1 MAWGKEKKE
10 KYILKINK
18 QLKRFCSLLLFLKFD
33 FFPCFLWAVEQK
45 CQSKREGGWC
55 KQAWANGVKGGK
67 AGVSV
72 CVEVARRG
80 GRGGERPRGCCY
92 ENSHKDRLNMI
103 KGLAKLCKNPTGRKK
118 TKKKCPK
125 INKKNKKISKKRAK
139 TRQSI
144 SARTKDKNV
153 FKVKPWERREP
164 WLQPDKSR
172 QADEERSDGAR
183 GNERQQRTK
192 AQLTQLCYHLY
203 AGSTFFFLTEWN
215 QWQ

>member
-1 MAWGKEKKE
+1 MNLWANVTLKESITQVFCLTCAVSVPQSYGMRERKKKE

-55 KQAWANGVKGGK
+55 KRAWANGVKGGK

-103 KGLAKLCKNPTGRKK
+103 KGLAELCKNPTGRKK
-118 TKKKCPK
+118 TKKNAPK
-125 INKKNKKISKKRAK
+125 
-139 TRQSI
+139 
-144 SARTKDKNV
+144 
-153 FKVKPWERREP
+153 
-164 WLQPDKSR
+164 
-172 QADEERSDGAR
+172 
-183 GNERQQRTK
+183 
-192 AQLTQLCYHLY
+192 
-203 AGSTFFFLTEWN
+203 
-215 QWQ
+215 